1 MDNITIPA
9 AAVDSIVLQ
18 KLYNGL
24 KPFYKSPIEE
34 KLFKTDSD
42 DKQIGKMSSEMVGPT
57 IADDIKKSA
66 IWAVFFALIAIF
78 IYVAIRFKKWEYG
91 FGGVFALFHDAFI
104 TLGIFSLFNGILPFN
119 LEADQ
124 AFIAAILTIIGY
136 SINDTVIIFDRIREY
151 IGLYPKRDMGTNI
164 NNAINSTLGRTVNT
178 AGTTLVVLL
187 MIFLF
192 GGEVIRGFTFAL
204 LFGIAIGTY
213 SSIFV
218 ASPIS
223 YDIIKWKQARSEK
236 KLNEVKKLK

>member
-1 MDNITIPA
+1 M
-9 AAVDSIVLQ
+9 
-18 KLYNGL
+18 
-24 KPFYKSPIEE
+24 
-34 KLFKTDSD
+34 
-42 DKQIGKMSSEMVGPT
+42 IGRMSSEMVGPT
-57 IADDIKKSA
+57 IADDIKQSA
-66 IWAVFFALIAIF
+66 LWAVLFALIMIF
-78 IYVAIRFKKWEYG
+78 VYVAIRFKKWEYG

-151 IGLYPKRDMGTNI
+151 IGLYPKRSMDVNI
-164 NNAINSTLGRTVNT
+164 NGAINSTLGRTVNT

-187 MIFLF
+187 MIFIF

-223 YDIIKWKQARSEK
+223 YDVIMWKQRK
-236 KLNEVKKLK
+236 KERKNAELK